1 MFKKIVVA
9 FIVIV
14 VVLEV
19 IGLFILPEQIVMQ
32 INNQGEASLNINKYL
47 GVGMLFIL
55 SVPYG
60 ISSLNSNK
68 EPRKVYMFM
77 IIILIIHFV
86 VFFFN

>member
-1 MFKKIVVA
+1 MYKKIVYA

-32 INNQGEASLNINKYL
+32 INSQGEASLNINKYL
-47 GVGMLFIL
+47 GIGFLFIL

-60 ISSLNSNK
+60 ISSLNSNN
-68 EPRKVYMFM
+68 EPKKVYMFM
-77 IIILIIHFV
+77 IIILVIHFV